1 MAADIPKEEIRRELK
16 QMLEQQRGSIET
28 MMREA
33 DDIFRAGVGNK
44 NSNVKLEDW
53 ASNQAKDLAN
63 LDAAMVQFHRFI
75 DEA

>member
-16 QMLEQQRGSIET
+16 QMLEQQRGSILA

-33 DDIFRAGVGNK
+33 DECFRASIGNN
-44 NSNVKLEDW
+44 NSNAKLEDW
-53 ASNQAKDLAN
+53 ASSQAKDLAN
-63 LDAAMVQFHRFI
+63 LDADMVQFHRFI